1 MAVAYFLIF
10 MNCISLYFP
19 LMYGLNFYTLIML
32 FIIILLCIYYYLNYQ
47 KIHWVEYVI
56 EMDEN
61 TISVN
66 GEVHKF
72 SDLDLFEFR
81 KQSIMSGDRSPL
93 FIKFSNSKF
102 LFHPPKKSKLVQE
115 NYDDFLN
122 SFKEI
127 IKNKTLLNKEKV
139 LSKYAVMGFGV
150 FTLCFFVVIIY
161 MTVAYGKQV
170 LRNLMPPFFICVSV
184 FGSLAGIRMIQLQ
197 NMKTVRKK

>member
-1 MAVAYFLIF
+1 
-10 MNCISLYFP
+10 
-19 LMYGLNFYTLIML
+19 ML